1 MPTRISAANIQPGA
15 ITADRLAEG
24 VGGGPK
30 ITNVQVTDNSFNILD
45 DTAVGLSGGYLRITG
60 TGFQSGCVAIVGN
73 TPAAATSFISSSF
86 LNVQVGAAPAGTYIL
101 YVVNPDGGV
110 AIRVNAVTY
119 SQIPVWITG
128 STLPEIGVDDQIS
141 IQLSAAGDS
150 PVAYRLLAEFTL
162 PPGLSLSS
170 SGLLSGSVTGL
181 ENDTLYSFTV
191 IAEDTENQDSPR
203 TFSITVVI
211 GDPFFNSTVL
221 LLNGDGAN
229 SAQNNT
235 FLDSSANNFTI
246 TRNGNPF
253 QGTFSPF
260 SAPDGRWSNYFDGN
274 GDYLNTSGSTN
285 ATVLGSGDF
294 TLECWVYLPVAIDNF
309 RKHAF
314 GSSSTTNRW
323 SVRITQSGGQ
333 VGFSYS
339 TTNGSGYSDLYGAG
353 LVASVG
359 SWNHIA
365 VCRQSGT
372 IKIFLNGTG
381 GNATGS
387 YNGSDSLGDAS
398 SSLNIAYNTWD
409 NVYTNCYLSN
419 IRIVVGTAVYT
430 SNFTPSTL
438 PLTVISGT
446 SLLTCQSNRFK
457 DNSTHNFTTTP
468 SGDVRVTSFAPFAP
482 TGVYS
487 AATNGGSGYFDGTGD
502 YLSIPASTVF
512 AVGTQNFCFECWYYP
527 ISKVTAFPRIAQSGL
542 TSWGTN
548 DNWALLCRHND
559 ASTKFSWACYALGV
573 NAQLLTS
580 TTTVQNN
587 TWYHLAVTREGST
600 FRFFVNGILEST
612 YTNSGAVTASSTVGC
627 YIGGINASDATDNG
641 MVSSARYVVGSSV
654 YTSSFTPPT
663 APLSAIANT
672 QLLCNFT
679 NAGILDYTGKNNLET
694 VGNVQI
700 STSVK
705 KYGTGSLAFDG
716 TGDYLTMR
724 SVPDL
729 TFGTGNFTLESW
741 INIASPNDSPIYESR
756 TGYTNAT
763 DGFTLTAFSSTT
775 IRIFTTSALITAT
788 VSNYSGI
795 WTHVAVV
802 RLNGTTTLYVNGVS
816 GGTTTSL
823 NNLTSTDPVLI
834 GGGRYGGSS
843 PVSLNGYIDDFRIT
857 KNIARYTANFTPPAS
872 AHRLR

>member
-30 ITNVQVTDNSFNILD
+30 ITNVQVTDSGYNVID

-203 TFSITVVI
+203 TFSITVVV

-246 TRNGNPF
+246 TRNGNPT

-260 SAPDGRWSNYFDGN
+260 SSPDGRWSNYFDG
-274 GDYLNTSGSTN
+274 
-285 ATVLGSGDF
+285 SGDF
-294 TLECWVYLPVAIDNF
+294 LSVTDN
-309 RKHAF
+309 
-314 GSSSTTNRW
+314 
-323 SVRITQSGGQ
+323 
-333 VGFSYS
+333 
-339 TTNGSGYSDLYGAG
+339 GA
-353 LVASVG
+353 LD
-359 SWNHIA
+359 
-365 VCRQSGT
+365 
-372 IKIFLNGTG
+372 FGTG
-381 GNATGS
+381 DFTIESWIHPTTALNVSSLTICDSRAAT
-387 YNGSDSLGDAS
+387 DAS
-398 SSLNIAYNTWD
+398 TGNFLLFIATTTKLRFVHTLSTGDTVYESNSSIMPFRWTHVAVTRSGDTLKMFIDGILENTSTVTGKSFNTVLFNIGYKTFTASGVTYWNG
-409 NVYTNCYLSN
+409 YLSN
-419 IRIVVGTAVYT
+419 FRILKGTAVYT
-430 SNFTPSTL
+430 SNFTPLTS
-438 PLTVISGT
+438 PLTAITNT

-457 DNSTHNFTTTP
+457 DNSTNNFTITP
-468 SGDVRVTSFAPFAP
+468 SGDARVTSFAPFAP
-482 TGVYS
+482 AGVYS
-487 AATNGGSGYFDGTGD
+487 AATNGGGGYFDGTGD

-600 FRFFVNGILEST
+600 FRLFVNGILEST

-679 NAGILDYTGKNNLET
+679 NAAIIDNTGKNVLET
-694 VGNVQI
+694 VGNAQI
-700 STSVK
+700 STAEK
-705 KYGTGSLAFDG
+705 KFGTGSLGFDG
-716 TGDYLTMR
+716 SGDYLTMR

-843 PVSLNGYIDDFRIT
+843 PVSLNGYIDDLRIT
-857 KNIARYTANFTPPAS
+857 KGVARYTANFTPPAS
-872 AHRLR
+872 ALRLR